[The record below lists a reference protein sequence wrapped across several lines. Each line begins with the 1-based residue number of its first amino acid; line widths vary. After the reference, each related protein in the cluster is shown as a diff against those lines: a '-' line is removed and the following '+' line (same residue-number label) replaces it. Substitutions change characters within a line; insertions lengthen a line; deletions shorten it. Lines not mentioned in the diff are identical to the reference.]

1 MEALLQLDGAALLW
15 IQENLRN
22 AFLNPIVT
30 FITHLGDHG
39 YLWIA
44 LLLILLAIPKT
55 RKAGLIGAATLLLTF
70 LLNNQVIKP
79 LVARTRPYEVIE
91 GLTILIKKPGEFSFP
106 SGHTANSMAVG
117 VVLFMISQQYKKLG
131 DKKLY
136 FPKAAGWIFLVL
148 SILIGLSRLYVGV
161 HYPTDVLGGAA
172 VAIFD
177 ACLVFGIYKKFFL
190 KKNA

>member
-15 IQENLRN
+15 IQEYVRN
-22 AFLNPIVT
+22 DFLTPIVT

-70 LLNNQVIKP
+70 LLNNQVLKP
-79 LVARTRPYEVIE
+79 LVARTRPYEVVE

-106 SGHTANSMAVG
+106 SGHTANSICVG
-117 VVLFMISQQYKKLG
+117 FVLWMISRQCEKLG
-131 DKKLY
+131 DKTLY
-136 FPKAAGWIFLVL
+136 FPKAAGWFFLVL

-161 HYPTDVLGGAA
+161 HYPTDVLGGTV

-177 ACLVFGIYKKFFL
+177 ACVVFGIYKKYFL
-190 KKNA
+190 KRN

>member
-1 MEALLQLDGAALLW
+1 MEAILHLDGAALLW

-22 AFLNPIVT
+22 DFLTPIVT

-44 LLLILLAIPKT
+44 LLLVLLVIPKT
-55 RKAGLIGAATLLLTF
+55 RRAGLIGAATLLLTF
-70 LLNNQVIKP
+70 LLNNQVLKV
-79 LVARTRPYEVIE
+79 LVGRTRPYEVIE

-106 SGHTANSMAVG
+106 SGHTANSMCVG
-117 VVLFMISQQYKKLG
+117 VCLWMISRKCQALG

-136 FPKAAGWIFLVL
+136 FPKAAGWFFLIL

-161 HYPTDVLGGAA
+161 HYPTDVLGGA
-172 VAIFD
+172 VLAIFD
-177 ACLVFGIYKKFFL
+177 AVLVFGIYKKIL
-190 KKNA
+190 EKKK